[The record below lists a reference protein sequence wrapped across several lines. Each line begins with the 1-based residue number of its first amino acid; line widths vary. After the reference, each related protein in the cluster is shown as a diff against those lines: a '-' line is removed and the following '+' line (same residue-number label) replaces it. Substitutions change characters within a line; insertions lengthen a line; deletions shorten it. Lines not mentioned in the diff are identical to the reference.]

1 MKRANALGGL
11 SKEEYDAAQE
21 EDDEGGLGSGE
32 FARADAR

>member
-11 SKEEYDAAQE
+11 SKEEYEAAEE
-21 EDDEGGLGSGE
+21 EDDEGASGTGE